1 MNAQDTSIASTEL
14 RKAAFW
20 VGLRQ
25 EVTMAFASQRNIK
38 ISLAHPWIDQSFSP
52 GSDDVWANRIIVH
65 SANVI
70 EFCFGDGD
78 QKTSKYQALRDYD
91 EGWLR
96 SRPASFLP
104 LAYSPADAGS
114 GNYFPQI
121 LYMNHAVGEYHAPR
135 TYLTPQVIGI

>member
-1 MNAQDTSIASTEL
+1 MNAQSSTVASTEL

-20 VGLRQ
+20 VGVRQ

-38 ISLAHPWIDQSFSP
+38 ISLTHPFIDQSFSQ

-65 SANVI
+65 CANVI

-78 QKTSKYQALRDYD
+78 QKASEYQALRDYD

-96 SRPASFLP
+96 SRPASYLP
-104 LAYSPADAGS
+104 LAYSPADARS
-114 GNYFPQI
+114 GNHFPQI
-121 LYMNHAVGEYHAPR
+121 IYMNHAVG
-135 TYLTPQVIGI
+135 